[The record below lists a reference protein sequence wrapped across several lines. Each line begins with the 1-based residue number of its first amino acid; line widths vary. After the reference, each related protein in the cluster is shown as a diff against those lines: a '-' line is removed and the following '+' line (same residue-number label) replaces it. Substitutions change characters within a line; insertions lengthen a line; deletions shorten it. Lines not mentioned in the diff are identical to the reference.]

1 MPLIMDVYERE
12 FANLKPRL
20 MKWVKLALCGKKVSV
35 QGAENF
41 PEQGPA
47 IIVGNHIGSFKD
59 ISVLFLIAPRQIH
72 FTANK
77 QIFDRDE
84 FNVLIR
90 YHLKLHLKELG
101 GLVDVAIRPIK
112 NPFVKFISG
121 NIKAVGS
128 IPVDL
133 LKGKTHALRMCEK
146 FLKDGRAVVLLQ
158 GRGRINPK
166 DSHPF
171 MSEFKRGPAILCYSL
186 YHNHGLEVPVIPV
199 AMYGTHALWGV
210 PSKIKVGVGKPLKIT
225 EFPAD
230 DFSVSIS
237 RFRAAME
244 KRTRVLLYRLI
255 KG

>member
-1 MPLIMDVYERE
+1 MDEYERE

-20 MKWVKLALCGKKVSV
+20 MKWVRFALLGKKVSV
-35 QGAENF
+35 QGAGNF
-41 PEQGPA
+41 SKQGPA

-59 ISVLFLIAPRQIH
+59 ISVLFQIVPRQIH

-77 QIFDRDE
+77 EIFDRDE
-84 FNVLIR
+84 FNALIR

-101 GLVDVAIRPIK
+101 GLLDVAIRPIK
-112 NPFVKFISG
+112 NPFVNFISG

-133 LKGKTHALRMCEK
+133 LKGRTHALRMCGK
-146 FLKDGRAVVLLQ
+146 FLREGRAVVLLQ

-166 DSHPF
+166 DPHPF
-171 MSEFKRGPAILCYSL
+171 MSEFRRGPAILCYNL
-186 YHNHGLEVPVIPV
+186 YRNYGLEVPVIPV
-199 AMYGTHALWGV
+199 AMYGTHTLWGV
-210 PSKIKVGVGKPLKIT
+210 PGEIKVSVGEPLKIT

-244 KRTRVLLYRLI
+244 KRTRVLLFRLI